1 MTKIFLLIVSI
12 YLFSGC
18 TLLQKSPAPISVY
31 DFGSQLSQ
39 HPEPAQ
45 QQSSHQR
52 RILIAD
58 ASAPSWL
65 NNNAMHYRLLF
76 NNPTQSYTY
85 ARSRWIAPPASV
97 VTQQIRN
104 RIVTHANGLV
114 VKENGTA
121 KADYILQIELEEFM
135 QAFDQ
140 ANDSHV
146 VILLRASLIE
156 RNSRQLLAQKDF
168 SIQQKTPSA
177 DAAGAAF
184 AFSSASNQLVSKL
197 TDWLAIQLPAN

>member
-1 MTKIFLLIVSI
+1 
-12 YLFSGC
+12 
-18 TLLQKSPAPISVY
+18 
-31 DFGSQLSQ
+31 
-39 HPEPAQ
+39 
-45 QQSSHQR
+45 
-52 RILIAD
+52 
-58 ASAPSWL
+58 
-65 NNNAMHYRLLF
+65 
-76 NNPTQSYTY
+76 
-85 ARSRWIAPPASV
+85 
-97 VTQQIRN
+97 
-104 RIVTHANGLV
+104 
-114 VKENGTA
+114 
-121 KADYILQIELEEFM
+121 M